1 MANKVS
7 AQSVD
12 YMELPGAKKDAD
24 CSHVE
29 VKGGVSGKLGCC
41 NDFEWDHGTG
51 KLFSCGTCEY
61 VLREPGEDYFFGG
74 RKL

>member
-1 MANKVS
+1 MASKVT

-12 YMELPGAKKDAD
+12 YMELPGAKKDAE
-24 CSHVE
+24 CSHVD

-51 KLFSCGTCEY
+51 KLFSCATCEY
-61 VLREPGEDYFFGG
+61 VIKLKDDYFFADK
-74 RKL
+74 KL